1 MWFCRCHS
9 ASCKPLRLPARRP
22 ASHKRKLILR
32 HFVWIGVATR
42 LVATRR
48 MAQRHADWEIDTM
61 KDVLATLESLRDRLP
76 PTHQQ
81 ELFGE
86 STS

>member
-1 MWFCRCHS
+1 
-9 ASCKPLRLPARRP
+9 
-22 ASHKRKLILR
+22 
-32 HFVWIGVATR
+32 
-42 LVATRR
+42 

>member
-1 MWFCRCHS
+1 MS
-9 ASCKPLRLPARRP
+9 ASLEDHIQCVRNEVFRRIDLFR
-22 ASHKRKLILR
+22 A
-32 HFVWIGVATR
+32 
-42 LVATRR
+42 LVATRW
-48 MAQRHADWEIDTM
+48 MAQRDADWEIDTM

-81 ELFGE
+81 EPFGE